1 MEDKFYAVIDTN
13 VIVSAVI
20 SKNLESNPAKIVRAI
35 VQDRIVPLFN
45 DEILDEYREVLSRPK
60 FHLTQAQIDTVLKA
74 VVIDGLNLDRTSAE
88 GVDFPDPKDI
98 VFYEVAL
105 SKEDSYLVTGNVKQ
119 RLNMYVCP
127 PNPSSKQKD
136 LSHRNPKA
144 WKCGLAKH
152 DKIKIIMRTTNH
164 YMKIS

>member
-20 SKNLESNPAKIVRAI
+20 SKSLESNPAKIIRAI

-60 FHLTQAQIDTVLKA
+60 LHLTQAQIETVLKA
-74 VVIDGLNLDRTSAE
+74 VVTDGLNLDRTSAE
-88 GVDFPDPKDI
+88 DVDFPDPKDI

-105 SKEDSYLVTGNVKQ
+105 SKEDSYLVTGNIKHFLVKPFVVTPTEMVKMME
-119 RLNMYVCP
+119 L
-127 PNPSSKQKD
+127 
-136 LSHRNPKA
+136 
-144 WKCGLAKH
+144 
-152 DKIKIIMRTTNH
+152 
-164 YMKIS
+164 

>member
-1 MEDKFYAVIDTN
+1 MEGKFYAVIDTN

-20 SKNLESNPAKIVRAI
+20 SKSLESNPAKIIRAI

-105 SKEDSYLVTGNVKQ
+105 SKEDSYLVTGNVKHFPVKPFVVTPAEMVKMIEQ
-119 RLNMYVCP
+119 Y
-127 PNPSSKQKD
+127 SKNS
-136 LSHRNPKA
+136 L
-144 WKCGLAKH
+144 
-152 DKIKIIMRTTNH
+152 
-164 YMKIS
+164 

>member
-20 SKNLESNPAKIVRAI
+20 SKSLESNPAKIIRAI

-60 FHLTQAQIDTVLKA
+60 FHLTQAQIETALKA
-74 VVIDGLNLDRTSAE
+74 VVTDGL
-88 GVDFPDPKDI
+88 DFPDPKDI

-105 SKEDSYLVTGNVKQ
+105 SKEDSYLVTGNIKHFPVKPFVVTPTEMVKMME
-119 RLNMYVCP
+119 L
-127 PNPSSKQKD
+127 
-136 LSHRNPKA
+136 
-144 WKCGLAKH
+144 
-152 DKIKIIMRTTNH
+152 
-164 YMKIS
+164 